1 MKNVP
6 KAAPKAALRTALSAA
21 LISAFLWGCASQTT
35 PEASKAGV
43 EERTPGARA
52 AEPVATPPVAPPPP
66 VTTRTIEAPPVNV
79 AGVLKD
85 PNNILSRR
93 SVLFEY
99 DSDAIKDE
107 FRPMLQAHAKYLAD
121 TRDSKL
127 LIQGN
132 CDERGSREYNIAL
145 GQRRADAVKRLMVL
159 LGAPEAKIETVSL
172 GEEKPRCTESTEECW
187 AQNRRG
193 DLLHAGEF

>member
-1 MKNVP
+1 MTLLRRLPRPIVG
-6 KAAPKAALRTALSAA
+6 ALLLSALSTAG
-21 LISAFLWGCASQTT
+21 SGCAAHQDFAVFRAHLPRSILVL
-35 PEASKAGV
+35 PPLNDSSD
-43 EERTPGARA
+43 PGASLSYLSVVTR
-52 AEPVATPPVAPPPP
+52 PIAPPEP
-66 VTTRTIEAPPVNV
+66 TGA
-79 AGVLKD
+79 AALKD
-85 PNNILSRR
+85 PMNILSRR
-93 SVLFEY
+93 SVMFEY

-107 FRPMLQAHAKYLAD
+107 FRPMLQAHSKYLVD
-121 TRDSKL
+121 NRDSKL

-145 GQRRADAVKRLMVL
+145 GQRRADALKRLMVL

-172 GEEKPRCTESTEECW
+172 GEEKPRCTDSTEECW